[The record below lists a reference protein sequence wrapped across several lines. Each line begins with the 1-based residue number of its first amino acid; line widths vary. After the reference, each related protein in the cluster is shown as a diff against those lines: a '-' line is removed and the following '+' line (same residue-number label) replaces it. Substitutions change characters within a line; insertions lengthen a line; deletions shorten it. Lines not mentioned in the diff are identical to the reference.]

1 MQTTVDALLDRYVV
15 EILPTL
21 SERTQRDYSRYT
33 IPHLRRKWGPRIA
46 DDIKPREFG
55 EHLYSSPKG
64 RIQRTRELAPLAH
77 AYSCGKGM
85 WWLCEHNPLA
95 GLKKPKNPPRDRLI
109 ADQEFLQVLAL
120 APDTIGLAM
129 LLALYT
135 GQRQGDLLRLKWS
148 DVHDG
153 AIHLQQSKTG
163 KRLAI
168 SLHVDLKRVLGRCW
182 LLPGGGAQGGEYV
195 ICSTRGTR
203 YSSEGFRAMF
213 TRVQRAYAR
222 GGGTRWRFHDIRAL
236 AATRCDTPEEA
247 RRLLGHTTVAM
258 TSRVYRRGVERVA
271 ALNHDR
277 TPLLA
282 LPAPP
287 RDGLEVR
294 PG

>member
-21 SERTQRDYSRYT
+21 SERTARDYSRYT
-33 IPHLRRKWGPRIA
+33 LPSLRRRWGPRIA
-46 DDIKPREFG
+46 DEIKPREFG
-55 EHLYSSPKG
+55 EYLYSSPKG

-85 WWLCEHNPLA
+85 WWLCEQNPLA

-109 ADQEFLQVLAL
+109 EDREFAAVLAL

-148 DVHDG
+148 DIRDG
-153 AIHLQQSKTG
+153 AIHVQQSKTG

-168 SLHVDLKRVLGRCW
+168 TLHSDVKRVLGRCW
-182 LLPGGGAQGGEYV
+182 LLPRGGRDGGEYV
-195 ICSTRGTR
+195 ISSGRGTR

-213 TRVQRAYAR
+213 TRVQRAYEM

-236 AATRCDTPEEA
+236 AATRCPTPEDA
-247 RRLLGHTTVAM
+247 RRLLGHTTIAM
-258 TSRVYRRGVERVA
+258 TLRVYRRGIETVG
-271 ALNHDR
+271 ALR
-277 TPLLA
+277 
-282 LPAPP
+282 LPSP
-287 RDGLEVR
+287 V
-294 PG
+294 